1 MATHWQTRFFTIGIG
16 QAFSPLGSSLVQFA
30 LIWWLTQ
37 QTGSA
42 TVLATASLVAMLPG
56 VLLGPVAGALVDR
69 WPRRWIMVGADSLVA
84 LFTLVLA
91 WIAWVGVLAP
101 WHIYGVMFLRALA
114 GAFHWPAMQASTSLM
129 VPREH
134 LPRIAGM
141 NQTLQGLM
149 SIVAPPLGALLL
161 GVMPLA
167 GVLSL
172 DVGTA
177 LLAVVPLLF
186 IPVPQPRDVGGQ
198 RITLF
203 HDIYQGFRY
212 IWAWRGLFL
221 ILMLATLINFLLNPG
236 FSLLPLLVQGHFG
249 GTALH
254 LGWMDSAWGVGIIIG
269 GVVLG
274 AWGGFKRRIYTS
286 LMGLL
291 GIGAGTLFLGLAP
304 ARALG
309 WALAAMGFLGFVN
322 PITNGPLLAL
332 LQDLVAPEMQG
343 RVFTT
348 VQSLAGLMTPLG
360 LALAGPLA
368 DALGV
373 QSWFIIGGVG
383 CFALGLSGFLI
394 PAIVHIEEQRPAAT
408 G

>member
-1 MATHWQTRFFTIGIG
+1 MSNWQIRFFTIWIG
-16 QAFSPLGSSLVQFA
+16 QAFSLLGSSLVQFA

-42 TVLATASLVAMLPG
+42 TVLATASLAAMLPG
-56 VLLGPVAGALVDR
+56 VLLGPLAGALVDR
-69 WPRRWIMVGADSLVA
+69 WPRRWVMVGADSLVA

-91 WIAWVGVLAP
+91 WVAWAGLLDP
-101 WHIYGVMFLRALA
+101 WHIYLVMFLRALA
-114 GAFHWPAMQASTSLM
+114 GSFHWPAMQASTSLM

-161 GVMPLA
+161 SLMPLA
-167 GVLSL
+167 GVLGL

-186 IPVPQPRDVGGQ
+186 IPVPQPANAGAS

-212 IWAWRGLFL
+212 ILAWRGLFFIL
-221 ILMLATLINFLLNPG
+221 ILATLINFLLNPG
-236 FSLLPLLVQGHFG
+236 FSLLPLLVRGHFG

-254 LGWMDSAWGVGIIIG
+254 LGWMDSAWGIGIIAG
-269 GVVLG
+269 GLVLG
-274 AWGGFKRRIYTS
+274 VWGGFKRRIYTS

-304 ARALG
+304 AQALG

-322 PITNGPLLAL
+322 PITNGPLIAL

-368 DALGV
+368 DWLGV

-383 CFALGLSGFLI
+383 CFVLGLSGFFI
-394 PAIVHIEEQRPAAT
+394 PVIVHLEEQRPAAT